1 MPVKRDCLQM
11 VGTPAVSVLLP
22 VRDAEVTLEA
32 AVRSVLASEGA
43 DLELICVDD
52 RSKDGTPALLRGF
65 ARRDPRVRVLDAPR
79 RGLVAALNRGL
90 AQARAACVARMDADD
105 EMHPRRLARQLEFLA
120 RHPQVALVG
129 CRVESFRSGGLAEG
143 YRIYTDWV
151 NALVEEGEIR
161 REALVECPVPHP
173 TWMFRSRIVLGLGGY
188 RERPWPEDLDLL
200 YRLLATGRRVAKLP
214 EVLHRWRDHPGRL
227 SRVDPRYGRPA
238 FARAKAHWIGRLRPM
253 RAAVLWG
260 AGRTGRRF
268 SRLLAAEGIPTRAF
282 VDIHPGRTGSA
293 WRGIPVLSTRD
304 LDARV
309 SEWQAE
315 GVPVLGA
322 VASRG
327 ARGEIRAHLRGLG
340 LREGSDFLMVA

>member
-1 MPVKRDCLQM
+1 MDV
-11 VGTPAVSVLLP
+11 PAVSVLVP
-22 VRDAEVTLEA
+22 VRDAEVTLGA
-32 AVRSVLASEGA
+32 AVRSVLASVSV

-52 RSKDGTPALLRGF
+52 GSSDSTPDLLRDF
-65 ARRDPRVRVLDAPR
+65 ARSDSRVRLLETPPR
-79 RGLVAALNRGL
+79 GIVAALNLGL
-90 AQARAACVARMDADD
+90 TETRSEWVARMDADD

-120 RHPQVALVG
+120 RHPEIALVG
-129 CRVESFRSGGLAEG
+129 CQVESFRSGGLAEG
-143 YRIYTDWV
+143 WRIYTEWV
-151 NALVEEGEIR
+151 NGLVEESEIR
-161 REALVECPVPHP
+161 REALVECPIPHP
-173 TWMFRSRIVLGLGGY
+173 TWVFRRRAVVEIGGY

-200 YRLLATGRRVAKLP
+200 YRMLAAGHRVGKVPL
-214 EVLHRWRDHPGRL
+214 VLHRWRDHPKRL
-227 SRVDPRYGRPA
+227 SRVDPRYDRLA

-268 SRLLAAEGIPTRAF
+268 SRLLAAEGVLTRAF
-282 VDIHPGRTGSA
+282 VDIHPGRKGST

-304 LDARV
+304 LDARAA
-309 SEWQAE
+309 EWQAE

-327 ARGEIRAHLRGLG
+327 ARSEIRAHLRGLD